1 MRVIGDIENSMVID
15 KHWRHLEQPEPKAI
29 DECLGCLEDI
39 YAGEDVYE
47 FTSLTG
53 ETVLVHQNAEC
64 CQQYVGAI
72 SYCKVA
78 GE

>member
-1 MRVIGDIENSMVID
+1 LRGIGDIENAMVKD
-15 KHWRHLEQPEPKAI
+15 SLWKEREQKPKVI
-29 DECLGCLEDI
+29 NECLGCMEDI
-39 YAGEDVYE
+39 YEGEDVYE

-72 SYCKVA
+72 SFCKVA